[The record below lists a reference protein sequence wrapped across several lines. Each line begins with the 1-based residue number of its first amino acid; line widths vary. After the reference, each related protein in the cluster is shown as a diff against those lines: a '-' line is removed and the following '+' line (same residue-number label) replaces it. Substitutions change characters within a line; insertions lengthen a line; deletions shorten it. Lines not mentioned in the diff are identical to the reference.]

1 MLGSFFGIADYGAFV
16 IAFVLLLLLPGP
28 GNLALITSAGKG
40 GLAGGVASVFG
51 LLLGDQILLWLTVAG
66 VAAVLSAISPTRYSV
81 SHSTECRKSTS
92 RSALQPA
99 VPR

>member
-1 MLGSFFGIADYGAFV
+1 MFGITNYSAFV
-16 IAFVLLLLLPGP
+16 IAFTLLLLLPGP

-66 VAAVLSAISPTRYSV
+66 VAALLAANPVVFHGLNKVITKV
-81 SHSTECRKSTS
+81 CRK
-92 RSALQPA
+92 
-99 VPR
+99 